1 MAALL
6 YSEVNILTVIVLV
19 IIALKT
25 DIFEFDKSG
34 KKKLFVVSVWFA
46 AAANVFDF
54 LWNMIITKS
63 IKVPVFAAYG
73 VNFMYFLCFGFSAYF
88 FFLYAEAARKNDIRN
103 KRELLGLSAVPLAA
117 LVFLLICS
125 MKTGWLF
132 YIDRDMTYHRG
143 PLYYAQHILSYGYIV
158 YAALEAL
165 FVAMKK
171 ESFIYREEY
180 LSIASF
186 VVPTLIFGVF
196 QMFLQNLPIISVG
209 VVISFLLVYID
220 SMRSLISLDPLTGIS
235 NRREFLLQLGSKT
248 ESLKQGEK
256 LYFLFM
262 DIDGFKQINDTYG
275 HNEGDHVLELVAL
288 ALREICHETG
298 DLCARYGG
306 DEFAVVKTAEENE
319 NIASFCCKICKKVE
333 EENEKSGA
341 AYYLQ
346 LSIGCAEYVPGESIQ
361 DLILRADSDM
371 YADKEKNRRR
381 GILKIKK

>member
-6 YSEVNILTVIVLV
+6 YSEINILTVIILV

-34 KKKLFVVSVWFA
+34 KKRLFVISVWFA
-46 AAANVFDF
+46 AAANMFDF
-54 LWNMIITKS
+54 LWNMIMTKS
-63 IKVPVFAAYG
+63 IIVPVFAAYG
-73 VNFMYFLCFGFSAYF
+73 VNFMYFLCFGCSAYF

-103 KRELLGLSAVPLAA
+103 KRELLGMSAVPLAF

-125 MKTGWLF
+125 VKTGWLF
-132 YIDRDMTYHRG
+132 YFDSDMTYHRG

-165 FVAMKK
+165 FMAMKK
-171 ESFIYREEY
+171 ESFIYRDEY

-209 VVISFLLVYID
+209 VVISFLLVYIS
-220 SMRSLISLDPLTGIS
+220 SMRLLISLDPLTGIN
-235 NRREFLLQLGSKT
+235 NRREFLLQLGSKA

-288 ALREICHETG
+288 VLREICHETG

-319 NIASFCCKICKKVE
+319 NIASFCNKICKKVE
-333 EENEKSGA
+333 EENEKSGVS
-341 AYYLQ
+341 YYLQ

-371 YADKEKNRRR
+371 YANKEKNRKR